1 MDQKPRADT
10 ARLYLKVIPLQG
22 SKLGNGFFEQYEGN
36 WVEDKMEGYGTYQ
49 YLSGAVYS
57 GEWKNN
63 MHHGKVNT

>member
-1 MDQKPRADT
+1 MAKHS
-10 ARLYLKVIPLQG
+10 LKVMILQG
-22 SKLGNGFFEQYEGN
+22 SKLSNGFCEQYEGN

-63 MHHGKVNT
+63 MHHGKVSI